1 MDYTTHFFIC
11 QAFFKKYSVIFFV
24 IFPILFRVMNLSG
37 RTTDYKNTYLSGN
50 LQTDIALFKEI
61 FKKDCILRV
70 KNIIAREG
78 ESFDCAVIYFDG
90 MVDSEQVNDAVIEP
104 LLTVTTKNESGSLTE
119 YIEKQVL
126 FARDVKKSKT
136 VAQILEGILYGE
148 VAILIQGSTTALNV
162 DAKGF
167 RTRGITEPVDERVL
181 QGPREGFEE
190 AALLNLAMLRR
201 KLQTPDLCNEVMRV
215 GRRSNTLVFICY
227 LDSLADKKTL
237 EEVKKRIKK
246 IDIVGILDSNYL
258 TEFIRDSRYSPF
270 KTTGTTERPDTVAAR
285 LLEGRIAVIVDGT
298 PMVLTVPYLFSEN
311 FQSDEDYYLNFSVA
325 TVGRMLR
332 YICFFLSISI
342 PAIFISLLNFHT
354 ELLPTTLR
362 IAISELRGG
371 VPFSPFSE
379 CIILIFIF
387 EILREAGVR
396 MQQSLGHTLSIVG
409 GLVVGQAAV
418 DAGIISTPMLIVI
431 ALSGISGLMIP
442 RLRGAVFYLKVALV
456 LVSWFL
462 GLYGFILGITFM
474 IMHIISLTSFGV
486 DYTVTL
492 RRADFQSLKDTL
504 WRAPWNKMRLR
515 PDFNKNIIRNKG
527 INK

>member
-1 MDYTTHFFIC
+1 M
-11 QAFFKKYSVIFFV
+11 
-24 IFPILFRVMNLSG
+24 SG
-37 RTTDYKNTYLSGN
+37 QTADYKNTYLSGDLKN
-50 LQTDIALFKEI
+50 DIALFKEI

-70 KNIIAREG
+70 KNIKAREG
-78 ESFDCAVIYFDG
+78 EVFDCAVIYFDG

-104 LLTVTTKNESGSLTE
+104 LLTVTTKSESENITE

-126 FARDVKKSKT
+126 FARDVKKSET
-136 VAQILEGILYGE
+136 VDKILEGILYGE
-148 VAILIQGSTTALNV
+148 VAIIVQGSKTALNV

-167 RTRGITEPVDERVL
+167 RTRGITEPADERVL

-215 GRRSNTLVFICY
+215 GRRSGTMVFICY
-227 LDSLADKKTL
+227 LDTLVDKKAL
-237 EEVKKRIKK
+237 AELKRRIKK
-246 IDIVGILDSNYL
+246 IDIDGVLDSNYL
-258 TEFIRDSRYSPF
+258 AEFIRDGKYSPF
-270 KTTGTTERPDTVAAR
+270 KTSGTTERPDTVAAR
-285 LLEGRIAVIVDGT
+285 LLEGRIAVVVDGT
-298 PMVLTVPYLFSEN
+298 PMVLTLPYLFSEN
-311 FQSDEDYYLNFSVA
+311 FQSDEDYYLNFAVA
-325 TVGRMLR
+325 SVGRILR

-354 ELLPTTLR
+354 ELLPTTLG
-362 IAISELRGG
+362 IAVAELRGG
-371 VPFSPFSE
+371 VPFSPFTE
-379 CIILIFIF
+379 CIIMIFIF

-442 RLRGAVFYLKVALV
+442 RLKGAVFYLKIGFVFLSA
-456 LVSWFL
+456 FL
-462 GLYGFILGITFM
+462 GLYGFILGISFM
-474 IMHIISLTSFGV
+474 LMHIISLTSLGV

-492 RRADFQSLKDTL
+492 RRADFQSLKDTV

-515 PDFNKNIIRNKG
+515 PDYNRNIIRSRVDKE
-527 INK
+527 